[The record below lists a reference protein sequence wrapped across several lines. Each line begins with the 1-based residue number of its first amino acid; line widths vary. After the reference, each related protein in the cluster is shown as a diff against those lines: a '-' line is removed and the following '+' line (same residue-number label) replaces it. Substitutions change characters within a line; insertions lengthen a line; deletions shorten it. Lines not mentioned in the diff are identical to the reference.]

1 MPSDTGDENMG
12 RSVLTTTPTSA
23 PMVLS
28 AYTGSPLVSILIAN
42 HNYARYLGEAIESLR
57 AQTYPS
63 FEAIVCDDGS
73 SDDSCSVVERYAA
86 VDSRIQLFKKQNGGQ
101 ASALNLAFSHSRG
114 EIVCLLD
121 ADDSFAATKLEVV
134 VRAFRDNTQTGIV
147 NHDLI
152 LMDGDGRRTG
162 ISRFSQEGY
171 LGPEIPTLKLGL
183 PMPQASGLSFRR
195 EVLQEIFPLPED
207 TFRSCADWAIAYA
220 AAYLTNTSRV
230 PAALAQYRIHGS
242 NLSGSTSTAPE
253 LNEASIAKILG
264 GMVRV
269 LSFTDQFVRA
279 RFNIPVATARVRNV
293 LEHRLMLALLR
304 KDSDMVLSAAED
316 LRSAFHCVR
325 RDYPASRYLFWQ
337 VLSHLPAGTARVLLM
352 LAFSGFRVQRA
363 FARS

>member
-28 AYTGSPLVSILIAN
+28 AFTGSPLVSILIAN

-57 AQTYPS
+57 AQTYPF

-73 SDDSCSVVERYAA
+73 SDDSCSVVEGHAA
-86 VDSRIQLFKKQNGGQ
+86 VDSRIQLFTKQNGGQ

-134 VRAFRDNTQTGIV
+134 VRVFRDNPQTGIV
-147 NHDLI
+147 IHDLI

-207 TFRSCADWAIAYA
+207 TFKSCADWAIAYP

-230 PAALAQYRIHGS
+230 PIALAQYRLHGS
-242 NLSGSTSTAPE
+242 NLSGATSAASE
-253 LNEASIAKILG
+253 LNETSIAKILA
-264 GMVRV
+264 GMSRV
-269 LSFTDQFVRA
+269 LSFTDQFVRS
-279 RFNIPVATARVRNV
+279 RFHIPVAAARVRNI
-293 LEHRLMLALLR
+293 LEHRFILALFQ
-304 KDSDMVLSAAED
+304 KDTGMLSSTAAD
-316 LRSAFHCVR
+316 LRIAFRCVR

-337 VLSHLPAGTARVLLM
+337 LLSHLPVGIARAVDARLC
-352 LAFSGFRVQRA
+352 GFRAQRA
-363 FARS
+363 LLGS